1 MTIAGGQSL
10 NGRAPI
16 AVEHHT
22 TGWTLTAAECGTL
35 HTNKGAGGAIVA
47 QLPAASAANLGLRY
61 RFAVLAAQE
70 LRIEPDG
77 SDQISLPSNGVP
89 ETAGDYITANA
100 IAETVELVVVDAGL
114 WAAFGP
120 VGTWTGQ

>member
-16 AVEHHT
+16 AIEHHT
-22 TGWTLTAAECGTL
+22 ADFTLTAAECGTL
-35 HTNKGAGGAIVA
+35 HTNKGAGATIVA

-61 RFAVLAAQE
+61 RFCVLAAQQ
-70 LRIEPDG
+70 LRVEPNG
-77 SDQISLPSNGVP
+77 TDQISLPTSGVP
-89 ETAGDYITANA
+89 ETAGDYVVADA
-100 IAETVELVVVDAGL
+100 IAEALELVCVDTGL
-114 WAAFGP
+114 WAAFGT